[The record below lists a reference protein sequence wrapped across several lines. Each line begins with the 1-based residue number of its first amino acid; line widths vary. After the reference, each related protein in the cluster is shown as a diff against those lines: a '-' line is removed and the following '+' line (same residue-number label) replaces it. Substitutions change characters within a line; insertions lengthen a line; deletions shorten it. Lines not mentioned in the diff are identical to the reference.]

1 MLKPAIIA
9 IKGVAA
15 WFIHF
20 LLFIMFY
27 SDDFEIS
34 HEMNTRPS
42 SSWQQQQFQQKQR
55 LSVAPEFCRRTQ
67 CNIEIFLYRCQLSQ
81 RWWNKYQCLV

>member
-1 MLKPAIIA
+1 MFKPAIIA

-42 SSWQQQQFQQKQR
+42 SSWQQQSQHKQR

-67 CNIEIFLYRCQLSQ
+67 YTM
-81 RWWNKYQCLV
+81 KYFCIVVN

>member
-1 MLKPAIIA
+1 MFKPAIIA

-27 SDDFEIS
+27 SDDFDKV
-34 HEMNTRPS
+34 M
-42 SSWQQQQFQQKQR
+42 K
-55 LSVAPEFCRRTQ
+55 
-67 CNIEIFLYRCQLSQ
+67 
-81 RWWNKYQCLV
+81 